1 MAKSVPLGSR
11 WGKPVEEEE
20 EKKEKSPPAIE
31 NENENKK
38 SENISAAEAA
48 AATTAEAKE
57 DANENK
63 ETLSSEKKRRKRKSR
78 WETAANEEGEKAT
91 TTTPNSA
98 NNVSVKRNAPL
109 PGTIVIS
116 GGLRVQ
122 IPAALLGVRSMP
134 KDARDDPELEVMFK
148 DLETCNRNCLIG
160 APFSEEI
167 FLDKREVL
175 KTKNSKYFPKEVEEN
190 MKKPKDD
197 APPVYDAQ
205 GHRVSSKSE
214 LHRDKYDEKR
224 GRLIE
229 EIARRCPQFTP
240 PADYLPSRK
249 RRKIY
254 IPVEEHPG
262 YNFFGL
268 IIGPRGNTQKKMQM
282 ETNTKIVVRGRGAAK
297 EGSGKQDV
305 SIDEPL
311 HVLVEGDSMVDIDR
325 ACEMIEK
332 LLIPVDENMNEH
344 KREQL
349 RQLAIMNGT
358 LREVDEQE
366 LRLQQEEEN
375 ALLYQLP
382 DHIKAQTD
390 EVYRKD
396 MERLHGSGNG
406 LEDKYSDFLS
416 EIGVDPNSL
425 GARPGGVTYAGG
437 EGDQFNP
444 VNAKIS
450 GLGAGARAAPA
461 SSVGIGGSAPQ
472 TGAFSGNTNPDDKN
486 KLYVA
491 NLPPHVTNE
500 QLRPIFE
507 KFGRV
512 TACDV
517 VPDREKQLSCRGF
530 AFITFATEVEARSA
544 IPHTNGMTIEGRVV
558 ETRIKNEPKVPIY
571 NASGGGDAAQEDVN
585 EDAKL
590 YVANLPQ
597 HYEEEDLKTLFSP
610 YGLVQSVKIVSDH
623 STGLSKGYGFVQMM
637 DQEQALSAIAAVNGN
652 MVEGCTKPL
661 VVNIASDKKRGL
673 VGNGFGG
680 APMMPMMDAATAAYY
695 YQQQQ
700 MAMYGYQQY
709 EQQYVVPEGIEV
721 GDMNGAPAPPPPPE
735 MDAGVPGVP
744 SVPVPPPPDH
754 GVILDDLPPPP
765 PPPP

>member
-1 MAKSVPLGSR
+1 MAKSVALRSRR
-11 WGKPVEEEE
+11 WGKPVEQE
-20 EKKEKSPPAIE
+20 EKPEKEKSPTGAIE
-31 NENENKK
+31 HGEYENKNNG
-38 SENISAAEAA
+38 STP
-48 AATTAEAKE
+48 TTTIKE
-57 DANENK
+57 DAHVKN
-63 ETLSSEKKRRKRKSR
+63 TTTTTTTTTTTSSEKKRRKRKSR
-78 WETAANEEGEKAT
+78 WETAIEEEEKAT
-91 TTTPNSA
+91 TANEATPNA
-98 NNVSVKRNAPL
+98 NVLVKHNAQL

-122 IPAALLGVRSMP
+122 IPATLLGVRSMP
-134 KDARDDPELEVMFK
+134 KDAREDPELEVMFK
-148 DLETCNRNCLIG
+148 DLERCNRDGLIG
-160 APFSEEI
+160 LPFSEKV
-167 FLDKREVL
+167 FLDKRDVL
-175 KTKNSKYFPKEVEEN
+175 QTKNSKHFPKEIEEKM
-190 MKKPKDD
+190 MKQKDD

-214 LHRDKYDEKR
+214 LNRDKYDEKR

-311 HVLVEGDSMVDIDR
+311 HVLVEGDTMVDIDR

-332 LLIPVDENMNEH
+332 LLVPVDENLNEH

-382 DHIKAQTD
+382 DHIKSKTD

-396 MERLHGSGNG
+396 MERVHGNGNG

-416 EIGVDPNSL
+416 EIGVDPRSL
-425 GARPGGVTYAGG
+425 KKGGVSYADGG
-437 EGDQFNP
+437 VDQYNP

-461 SSVGIGGSAPQ
+461 AAGALGASQAGTAP
-472 TGAFSGNTNPDDKN
+472 FSGGGNNMDDKN

-491 NLPPHVTNE
+491 NLPSHVTNE

-517 VPDREKQLSCRGF
+517 VQDSEKQLSCKGY
-530 AFITFATEVEARSA
+530 AFITFATEAEARSA
-544 IPHTNGMTIEGRVV
+544 IPHTNGMTIEGRIV
-558 ETRIKNEPKVPIY
+558 ETRIKNEPKVPIL
-571 NASGGGDAAQEDVN
+571 NASGGGDGAQEDIN

-590 YVANLPQ
+590 YVANLPP
-597 HYEEEDLKTLFSP
+597 HYEEEDLKTLFGP
-610 YGLVQSVKIVSDH
+610 YGLVQSVKIVLDH
-623 STGLSKGYGFVQMM
+623 TTGLSKGYGFVQMM
-637 DQEQALSAIAAVNGN
+637 DQEQAMSAIAAVNGN

-673 VGNGFGG
+673 VGNSYSV
-680 APMMPMMDAATAAYY
+680 PMMPMMDAATTAYY

-709 EQQYVVPEGIEV
+709 EQQYVVPEGIQA
-721 GDMNGAPAPPPPPE
+721 GDMNSAPAPPPPPDTE
-735 MDAGVPGVP
+735 GVGLP
-744 SVPVPPPPDH
+744 
-754 GVILDDLPPPP
+754 IPPPP
-765 PPPP
+765 PPPPSS